1 MKTMYE
7 VDLRNRL
14 TGNSVE
20 CIYSG
25 DNYDK
30 AYNIADNWN
39 KNHLADYDEN
49 ISFDDYINQ
58 KTEGLS
64 ACLYEIVDEENLH
77 GVGKFEYEEE
87 N

>member
-30 AYNIADNWN
+30 AYNIAS
-39 KNHLADYDEN
+39 L
-49 ISFDDYINQ
+49 IYI
-58 KTEGLS
+58 
-64 ACLYEIVDEENLH
+64 VP
-77 GVGKFEYEEE
+77 
-87 N
+87 